1 MPNTTNGYPYPADTD
16 PIAQGAAAIQGLAGA
31 IDTRVRSGTVVGV
44 VSVTFNNGISATAA
58 VTFPAGRF
66 LAGPAVTVPAA
77 GSSGFYGYLPAP
89 PTVGGCTVALR
100 QADSVAY
107 TGTISAHW
115 HAGS

>member
-1 MPNTTNGYPYPADTD
+1 
-16 PIAQGAAAIQGLAGA
+16 
-31 IDTRVRSGTVVGV
+31 
-44 VSVTFNNGISATAA
+44 VT
-58 VTFPAGRF
+58 
-66 LAGPAVTVPAA
+66 AA